1 MCVYIDIWTVLTDKM
16 SLFVTSYED
25 CNNTGDSVRSRST
38 LCCPLVLDNDAIF
51 VILLLTIVNLDQT
64 IKMWLKCSYKNNCI
78 IFFE

>member
-16 SLFVTSYED
+16 SLFVTSYGD
-25 CNNTGDSVRSRST
+25 CNNTG
-38 LCCPLVLDNDAIF
+38 CPLVLDNDAIF